1 VPLFLKRLCDRT
13 LGDEHNA
20 TASARSCNATRA
32 KFCTNACVAAALAA
46 GDTAMLTENNNGNG
60 SKSSV

>member
-1 VPLFLKRLCDRT
+1 VKNY
-13 LGDEHNA
+13 NA

-32 KFCTNACVAAALAA
+32 KLCTNACAAAALAA
-46 GDTAMLTENNNGNG
+46 GDTAMLTENDGNG